1 MDLFVS
7 VPDIPESLENLEMLY
22 NAVDSSSLA
31 SPGTLNIVRGAR
43 VPIVKY
49 IDARG
54 SGNPPQGNVLMRHP
68 N

>member
-7 VPDIPESLENLEMLY
+7 LPDTPYALEHLERLY
-22 NAVDSSSLA
+22 NVLESSQLA
-31 SPGTLNIVRGAR
+31 APGTLNIVRGAR

-54 SGNPPQGNVLMRHP
+54 SGTSVRHVDIR
-68 N
+68 